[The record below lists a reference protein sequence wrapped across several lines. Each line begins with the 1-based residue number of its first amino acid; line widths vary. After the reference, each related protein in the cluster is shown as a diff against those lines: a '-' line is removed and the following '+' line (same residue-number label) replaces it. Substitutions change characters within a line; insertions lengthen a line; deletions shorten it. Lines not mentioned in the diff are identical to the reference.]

1 MKTMEMGNLV
11 NKNTPAWRFQ
21 TVLSFLLSFGL
32 TISGILYMPADLWVK
47 GFVLM
52 GLIFTV
58 GSSFTL
64 AKTLRDDYEANKLIN
79 RIQSAKTEKILKDFE
94 G

>member
-1 MKTMEMGNLV
+1 MEMGNLV

>member
-1 MKTMEMGNLV
+1 METNNLAQ
-11 NKNTPAWRFQ
+11 KNTPAWRMQ
-21 TVLSFLLSFGL
+21 TIISFILSFGL
-32 TISGILYMPADLWVK
+32 TIMGILYMPSDLWVK

-52 GLIFTV
+52 GLIFTI

-64 AKTLRDDYEANKLIN
+64 AKTLRDDYEADKLIN

>member
-1 MKTMEMGNLV
+1 METNNHLIQ
-11 NKNTPAWRFQ
+11 KNTSAWRFQ
-21 TVLSFLLSFGL
+21 TVISFVLSLGM
-32 TISGILYMPADLWVK
+32 TAIGILYMPADFWVK

-64 AKTLRDDYEANKLIN
+64 AKTLRDDHEANKLIN
-79 RIQSAKTEKILKDFE
+79 RIHSAKTEKILKDFE
-94 G
+94 S